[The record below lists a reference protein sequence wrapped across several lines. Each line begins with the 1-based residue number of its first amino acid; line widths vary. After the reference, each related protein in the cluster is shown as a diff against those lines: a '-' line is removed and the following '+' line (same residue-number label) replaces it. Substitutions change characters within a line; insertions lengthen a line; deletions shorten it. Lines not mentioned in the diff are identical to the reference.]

1 MRKLRRPPQVT
12 PAQVVSQLRQELA
25 TNERIAE
32 LLLAHARAV
41 ADKAYRDT
49 AKSLDHAFL
58 LRQTG
63 AAAGVETFVRELLPS
78 RFNDRDAK

>member
-1 MRKLRRPPQVT
+1 MT
-12 PAQVVSQLRQELA
+12 PAQVEKQLRQELA
-25 TNERIAE
+25 INERIAK

-63 AAAGVETFVRELLPS
+63 AAAGVESFVQNLLPS
-78 RFNDRDAK
+78 RSNDRDAD